1 MLDVWLI
8 NYSIR
13 RWWGSKL
20 LWILVIFSL
29 LWKPIL
35 VRGKEK
41 VRLHYVPWYTVFKKR
56 KSLRK
61 SQLLLVPKW
70 YPMHFPPSDRN
81 KSKPSNEFA
90 GDRNNLLTWS
100 AFQTSGQTN
109 RMTYFPRFAFNLS
122 KVIFF
127 AYSYF
132 LLVCLWS
139 VLFVCLTFSCSYFII
154 KWKVRFCFIVARN
167 NLTMHTANYRMNDV
181 TMIYRILI

>member
-1 MLDVWLI
+1 MLDVSLI

-13 RWWGSKL
+13 RCFVNTCYLQSFMKTNTC
-20 LWILVIFSL
+20 
-29 LWKPIL
+29 P
-35 VRGKEK
+35 RGKK
-41 VRLHYVPWYTVFKKR
+41 KLDCITSLGLQYLKR

-61 SQLLLVPKW
+61 SQLLWDPKW
-70 YPMHFPPSDRN
+70 YPMHWPPSDRN
-81 KSKPSNEFA
+81 KSKPSHEFA
-90 GDRNNLLTWS
+90 GDRKNLLTWS
-100 AFQTSGQTN
+100 AFRTSGQTN

-132 LLVCLWS
+132 LLVCPWS
-139 VLFVCLTFSCSYFII
+139 VLFVCLTFSCSYFLI

-167 NLTMHTANYRMNDV
+167 NLTTHTANYRMNDV